1 MFMIYSV
8 VIGLLVGIVL
18 GGRLT
23 GLVTLQ
29 LRWAPMIIAGLV
41 VQVLLFSD
49 PVAERIGDLGPA
61 IYVGSTLMVLAAVA
75 RNARIRG
82 MPVVVAGAAS
92 NVAAIVANGGYMPAS
107 REALAALGK
116 SGPVVYSN
124 SSVVAQPALWPL
136 TDIFALPTWL
146 PGANIFSVGDVLIG
160 LGIAAVIV
168 AAMRGA
174 AAVATVAAPGGAR
187 EAGAHGH

>member
-8 VIGLLVGIVL
+8 VIGLVIGVIV
-18 GGRLT
+18 GGRPR
-23 GLVTLQ
+23 GLATLE
-29 LRWAPMIIAGLV
+29 LRWAPLIVAGLV
-41 VQVLLFSD
+41 TQVLLFSD
-49 PVAERIGDLGPA
+49 PVAERIGDIGPA

-75 RNARIRG
+75 RNSRIRG
-82 MPVVVAGAAS
+82 MPVVIVGAAS

-136 TDIFALPTWL
+136 TDIYALPTWL

-160 LGIAAVIV
+160 LGIATVIV
-168 AAMRGA
+168 VAMRAAPSVAGA
-174 AAVATVAAPGGAR
+174 AGPVESPVAGAPG
-187 EAGAHGH
+187 H